1 MNELDIKR
9 RANEFLHKGRYQ
21 EAIAEYQSLLSQLK
35 KPNPAIL
42 NLIGD
47 LHVKQG
53 DFEKGFENYLQA
65 SRGYAD
71 EGLFHNGIAVGKK
84 VLRLDKD
91 QNEVYGMLGLLYARQ
106 GLGMDCVKFLGE
118 YARRMESSG
127 EYPAALASFAEACE
141 ILSDFPDVQSTYG
154 EMLEAVDR
162 KDDAATA
169 FERAATAFAERE
181 MHVEA
186 NEWRRRA
193 RALRGGA
200 PSDESRVRGVQELM
214 NLRTLDDT
222 PKPPPPVRPAARPTR
237 TWNVFDA
244 ARHPDLPPPPPL
256 PRRPGAKGPAPSAQ
270 PRVAPVI
277 EPLVGAV
284 TGPEVEDVPSSPQI
298 YELPMDVPAAP
309 PRPAPQ
315 SAAPQFT
322 EPEPVELEPVA
333 PPQAFAPSPFA
344 VRQPPPVA
352 QEPAAPEADPYAL
365 ELEPPHAAITKHIE
379 QPRAPDAVRPEPK
392 LPDTPAEE
400 PELVEFFETA
410 AGAEAERAVIVGD
423 DFELVREGGDVYEV
437 INDFREA
444 TMELLDLDDH
454 QSHYDL
460 GTTYMEMELFDEAA
474 AEFEISARGP
484 SFALPSQEMLGYCF
498 LRKGQIDLAIRE
510 LKKGLAV
517 EGHDDRD
524 KLGLLYNLGVASRVL
539 DREGDAIGYFR
550 RILEIDPDFRDT
562 KSRLDRL
569 VNAS

>member
-21 EAIAEYQSLLSQLK
+21 EAIAEYQSLLSQLR

-53 DFEKGFENYLQA
+53 DFEKGFECYLQA
-65 SRGYAD
+65 SRGYAE

-118 YARRMESSG
+118 YARRMERAG
-127 EYPAALASFAEACE
+127 EFPAALASYAEACE
-141 ILSDFPDVQSTYG
+141 VLSDFPDVHMTYG
-154 EMLEAVDR
+154 EMLEGVDR
-162 KDDAATA
+162 KEDAATA

-181 MHVEA
+181 MHAEA
-186 NEWRRRA
+186 MEQRRRA
-193 RALRGGA
+193 RALRGGGG
-200 PSDESRVRGVQELM
+200 PSEESKVRGVRELM

-222 PKPPPPVRPAARPTR
+222 PKPATSPSRGKA
-237 TWNVFDA
+237 WNVFDPA
-244 ARHPDLPPPPPL
+244 QNPEIPPPPPL
-256 PRRPGAKGPAPSAQ
+256 PRRPGAK
-270 PRVAPVI
+270 RVAPVFEPVADLAEEPI
-277 EPLVGAV
+277 E
-284 TGPEVEDVPSSPQI
+284 SSPQI
-298 YELPMDVPAAP
+298 YELPIELPRVAPAAP
-309 PRPAPQ
+309 PPPPAP
-315 SAAPQFT
+315 A
-322 EPEPVELEPVA
+322 PVELPQVALPPRTVA
-333 PPQAFAPSPFA
+333 PPPAFPPQP
-344 VRQPPPVA
+344 VLPPPLPVA
-352 QEPAAPEADPYAL
+352 AEAAGEEADPYAL
-365 ELEPPHAAITKHIE
+365 ELEPPHAAITKHLDLT
-379 QPRAPDAVRPEPK
+379 RAPEAMRPDPVV
-392 LPDTPAEE
+392 PAEPAE
-400 PELVEFFETA
+400 APELVEFFETA
-410 AGAEAERAVIVGD
+410 AGAESERAVIVGD

-484 SFALPSQEMLGYCF
+484 TFALPSQEMLGYCF

-510 LKKGLAV
+510 LRKGLAI

-524 KLGLLYNLGVASRVL
+524 KLGLLYNLGVACRVV
-539 DREGDAIGYFR
+539 DRESDAIGYFR

-562 KSRLDRL
+562 RSRLERL
-569 VNAS
+569 VNAG

>member
-21 EAIAEYQSLLSQLK
+21 EAIAEYQSLLAQLK

-53 DFEKGFENYLQA
+53 DFEKGFECYLQA
-65 SRGYAD
+65 SRGYAE

-118 YARRMESSG
+118 YARRMEGAG
-127 EYPAALASFAEACE
+127 EFPAALASFAEACE
-141 ILSDFPDVQSTYG
+141 ILSDFPDVHATYG
-154 EMLEAVDR
+154 EMLEGVDR
-162 KDDAATA
+162 RQDAATA
-169 FERAATAFAERE
+169 FDRAASAFGERE
-181 MHVEA
+181 MHAEA
-186 NEWRRRA
+186 TEWRRRA

-200 PSDESRVRGVQELM
+200 AGEESKVRGVRELM
-214 NLRTLDDT
+214 NLRTLDDA
-222 PKPPPPVRPAARPTR
+222 PKPAPVAPPR
-237 TWNVFDA
+237 TKAWNVFDPA
-244 ARHPDLPPPPPL
+244 QNPDIPPPPPL
-256 PRRPGAKGPAPSAQ
+256 PRRPGAKRAAP
-270 PRVAPVI
+270 VVI
-277 EPLVGAV
+277 EPV
-284 TGPEVEDVPSSPQI
+284 VEPAEEPIASSPQI
-298 YELPMDVPAAP
+298 YELPIELSPAPAVRVPPPPAIAP
-309 PRPAPQ
+309 PP
-315 SAAPQFT
+315 
-322 EPEPVELEPVA
+322 LPVA
-333 PPQAFAPSPFA
+333 A
-344 VRQPPPVA
+344 
-352 QEPAAPEADPYAL
+352 EASAEETDPYAL
-365 ELEPPHAAITKHIE
+365 ELEPPHAAITKNIDQARVAE
-379 QPRAPDAVRPEPK
+379 TMRPDPAVPTE
-392 LPDTPAEE
+392 PAEA

-410 AGAEAERAVIVGD
+410 AGAESERAVIVGD

-474 AEFEISARGP
+474 QEFEISARGAT
-484 SFALPSQEMLGYCF
+484 FALPSQEMLGYCF

-510 LKKGLAV
+510 LRKGLAI

-524 KLGLLYNLGVASRVL
+524 KLGLLYNLGVACRVV
-539 DREGDAIGYFR
+539 DREGEAIGYFR

-562 KSRLDRL
+562 RSRLERL
-569 VNAS
+569 VSAG